1 MHCRKTVGIFFNRFS
16 ARNRSVP
23 RWEFVQSFVKL
34 PTCQM
39 ASGDWNWPGGLGPP
53 SRSVFPGIPT
63 KTFSCILT
71 YLHTAYIFLKKLFI
85 SDFASSRRFCTTPLL
100 LKVLWLP
107 PLPLHKLWHQQ
118 QLLQLR
124 KMMILEMKWYLPTV
138 TVYVRRYWFAS
149 QNFKFCSWVQ
159 EECNFYSAWRC
170 IERVK

>member
-71 YLHTAYIFLKKLFI
+71 YLHTAYIFLKKTLHF
-85 SDFASSRRFCTTPLL
+85 RFCLKQKILHNSTSTESTLTASTSAAQTMTSATTITTKEDDDFGSEMIFANSNSLCTPLL
-100 LKVLWLP
+100 VCLS
-107 PLPLHKLWHQQ
+107 KL
-118 QLLQLR
+118 
-124 KMMILEMKWYLPTV
+124 
-138 TVYVRRYWFAS
+138 
-149 QNFKFCSWVQ
+149 
-159 EECNFYSAWRC
+159 
-170 IERVK
+170 